1 MNDLKFTT
9 AGEFAEGNKMN
20 VKLFEICFEERQL
33 NNVDPLLTPF
43 DNTKNEQPELREYH
57 NFHRLFDEGHTKD
70 LDLWGAFGPR
80 WGGKLRYSAQE
91 IFDIIEQNP
100 GHDVYIFN
108 HARIVNALTYN
119 VWDQGE
125 LFHKGITKVA
135 RHALEAAGDDPN
147 LTNSMMTNLDT
158 CYCSYFVATNA
169 FWKDYLDFLDMIK
182 KRLENLPND
191 LAEIYNGSA
200 NYSRDASLNLFPF
213 IVERMF
219 STYLQH
225 RQDLKVLSKPYNYKV
240 YTELQDNM
248 VNILSSLNT
257 MKTLVHQHK
266 SRELF
271 ECWNSMRI
279 AYLKDMPQLLH
290 LD

>member
-1 MNDLKFTT
+1 
-9 AGEFAEGNKMN
+9 MN

-33 NNVDPLLTPF
+33 GNVDPLLTPF

-57 NFHRLFDEGHTKD
+57 NFRRLFDEGHTKD

-91 IFDIIEQNP
+91 IFDTIEQNP

-135 RHALEAAGDDPN
+135 RHALGAAGYDPN

-158 CYCSYFVATNA
+158 CYCSYFIATNA
-169 FWKDYLDFLDMIK
+169 FWKDYLDFLYIIK
-182 KRLENLPND
+182 NRLENLPDD
-191 LAEIYNGSA
+191 LAEIYYGSA
-200 NYSRDASLNLFPF
+200 NYSRDASLNMFPF

-219 STYLQH
+219 STYLGY
-225 RQDLKVLSKPYNYKV
+225 RQDLKVFAKPYDYKV

-257 MKTLVHQHK
+257 MKTLVHLHK
-266 SRELF
+266 SQELF
-271 ECWNSMRI
+271 QCWHSMRI

>member
-1 MNDLKFTT
+1 
-9 AGEFAEGNKMN
+9 MN

-57 NFHRLFDEGHTKD
+57 NFRRLFDEGHTKD

-80 WGGKLRYSAQE
+80 WGGKLRYPAQD
-91 IFDIIEQNP
+91 IFDTIENNP

-135 RHALEAAGDDPN
+135 RHALDAAGYNPN
-147 LTNSMMTNLDT
+147 ATNQMMTNLDT
-158 CYCSYFVATNA
+158 CYCSYFIATNA
-169 FWKDYLDFLDMIK
+169 FWKDYLDFLYIIK
-182 KRLENLPND
+182 NRLENLPDD
-191 LAEIYNGSA
+191 LAEIYHGSA
-200 NYSRDASLNLFPF
+200 NYSRDASLNMFPF

-219 STYLQH
+219 STYLSY
-225 RQDLKVLSKPYNYKV
+225 RQDLKVFAKPYDYKV

-257 MKTLVHQHK
+257 MKTLVHLHK
-266 SRELF
+266 SQELF
-271 ECWNSMRI
+271 QCWHSMRI

>member
-1 MNDLKFTT
+1 MT
-9 AGEFAEGNKMN
+9 
-20 VKLFEICFEERQL
+20 VKLFEICFEENQL
-33 NNVDPLLTPF
+33 NDVDPLFTPF
-43 DNTKNEQPELREYH
+43 DNTKNEYPELREYH
-57 NFHRLFDEGHTKD
+57 NFHRLFDEGHTQD

-80 WGGKLRYSAQE
+80 WPSKLRYSSQE
-91 IFDIIEQNP
+91 IFKTIEDNP

-108 HARIVNALTYN
+108 HARIVSALTYN

-125 LFHKGITKVA
+125 LYHKGITNVA
-135 RHALEAAGDDPN
+135 RHALEAAGYNPN
-147 LTNSMMTNLDT
+147 TTSAIMTNLDT

-169 FWKDYLDFLDMIK
+169 FWKDYLNFLDMIK
-182 KRLENLPND
+182 KRLENLPDD
-191 LAEIYNGSA
+191 LAEIYHGSA
-200 NYSRDASLNLFPF
+200 NYSRDASLNMFPF

-219 STYLQH
+219 STYIQY
-225 RQDLKVLSKPYNYKV
+225 RSDLKVFSKPYDYKV
-240 YTELQDNM
+240 YNELQENM
-248 VNILSSLNT
+248 INILSSLNT

-271 ECWNSMRI
+271 ECWHSMRI